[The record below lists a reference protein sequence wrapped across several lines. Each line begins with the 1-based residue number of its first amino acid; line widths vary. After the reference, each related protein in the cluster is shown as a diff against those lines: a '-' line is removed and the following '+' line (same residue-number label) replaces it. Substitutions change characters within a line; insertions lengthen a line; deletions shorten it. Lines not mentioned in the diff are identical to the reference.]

1 MRLKN
6 FAKLGVFA
14 AAGLLSAA
22 YSGALAGDYP
32 PGVGLADPAVS
43 INASG
48 YSKWGPSSMAPFIDR
63 MKGAYIW
70 SGRLPSDTR
79 QSGSVHVLT
88 DPAVFAGRIPPLE
101 VVLRP
106 GTVVDLNRLL
116 MAAVFQKK
124 VISREQNQKINR
136 SPDLFFKL
144 ERGPNGASRIMGR
157 LLESEPFVPLIQ
169 FDRDAGMDLAQLRQH
184 GHLYLINGDLDVPAA
199 SLDLD
204 RNGWPMHM
212 PADRAGRKG
221 QISTTV
227 MWYPGSTAEAP
238 DSLYAGN
245 FYLLA
250 DGEGRLS
257 LEQKGAGPGVVNLR
271 GVKIDGPSAVPF
283 RYQPNGQP
291 VSLTLEDT
299 DPGNTG
305 EYLRNIRIVHERH
318 LPLFQAGELFTP
330 EYGEFMED
338 FRAIRWMG
346 AMEGPRNPPFF
357 AGAFDDR
364 TKLDFYTFNL
374 GTNKSD
380 RNGIPIDAIIPFAN
394 KTGTDPWIT
403 LPVNVSDEFARGM
416 AAFIAN
422 KLDPD
427 LTLYVELGNENWN
440 GIFLSYQ
447 HSASSGIE
455 RWGELTLKRGADGK
469 PQIVRPG
476 RFVSSETLGKS
487 GFATL
492 PELTKA
498 LGSKHPLVSK
508 NQAWAEWSG
517 MRATQVGRI
526 FEEAFAK
533 ADPATAERRLNNV
546 MGTFATWAGASDLL
560 MQTAVWR
567 DEEPDTWI
575 DPKEVFESLAVGA
588 YFGGTLGSQ
597 NSDLVSHWIETT
609 GQADAKEMVL
619 RHLEAGLDPAK
630 PYLRIGPAVVRAADP
645 DGKAADQVPRGVAYR
660 HDLIIDVSDLLLGV
674 HPGLDDRI
682 RSGAGVRQKQ
692 AVLTADEALQYL
704 RLGEEAGNTTL
715 EARTAS
721 SEDSFKTVLV
731 FDGKV
736 SQTLPQMLADG
747 VILPRSLYSMQQEA
761 VRYFGNQAGKAKEYG
776 LKLVAYEGGQHLA
789 AAIWGLYRANLQN
802 QPLIDLLRDLN
813 QSPEIETL
821 YRFWFDRWRR
831 EGGEVFAHYAD
842 IGFPSRYG
850 NWGVISYLGQEKVPG
865 YQSYKLDELRKQ
877 NAAGVW
883 WKEDRAPNAFLQ
895 GLWKTGSGG
904 LTGTGKADVLVGV
917 GSKNRLDGGPGNDA
931 LIAGAGISMV
941 DAGAG
946 DDIIVVSSLAD
957 SVDGG
962 PGFDSVKPAMEMAD
976 LNLATL
982 KAVNIEA
989 VDTRNAAR
997 TKVMVKPGDILRL
1010 TGGRQLA
1017 IFAESKDQISMN
1029 GFARTG
1035 AEQGPAGF
1043 TVHYQGDDEGGTV
1056 SLSVTTDI
1064 AVR

>member
-1 MRLKN
+1 MRLMN
-6 FAKLGVFA
+6 FARSGVFA
-14 AAGLLSAA
+14 TAWLLSLANSA
-22 YSGALAGDYP
+22 ALAEEYS

-48 YSKWGPSSMAPFIDR
+48 YAKWGQSSMAPFIDR
-63 MKGAYIW
+63 MKGAFIW

-79 QSGSVHVLT
+79 ESETVHVLS
-88 DPAVFAGRIPPLE
+88 DPAVFGGKVPPLE
-101 VVLRP
+101 IVLRP
-106 GTVVDLNRLL
+106 STVIDLNRLL
-116 MAAVFQKK
+116 VAAAFQKK

-136 SPDLFFKL
+136 SPELFFKL
-144 ERGPNGASRIMGR
+144 ERGPNGASRVMGR
-157 LLESEPFVPLIQ
+157 LLESEPFVPLVQ
-169 FDRDAGMDLAQLRQH
+169 FDRDAGMDLAELRRL
-184 GHLYLINGDLDVPAA
+184 GHLYLINRDLSVPAA

-204 RNGWPMHM
+204 QNGWPMHL

-221 QISTTV
+221 EISTTV
-227 MWYPGSTAEAP
+227 MWYPGGTAEAP

-250 DGEGRLS
+250 DGEGTLS
-257 LEQKGAGPGVVNLR
+257 LTQKGSGPDVVKLK

-305 EYLRNIRIVHERH
+305 EYLRSIRIVHERH
-318 LPLFQAGELFTP
+318 LPLFQAGEVFTP
-330 EYGEFMED
+330 EYGEFMQD

-346 AMEGPRNPPFF
+346 AMEGPRNPSFF
-357 AGAFDDR
+357 EGAFDDR

-374 GTNKSD
+374 GTNKTD
-380 RNGIPIDAIIPFAN
+380 RNGFPIDAIIAFAN

-403 LPVNVSDEFARGM
+403 VPVNVSDEFARGM
-416 AAFIAN
+416 AAFIAA

-427 LTLYVELGNENWN
+427 LKLYVELGNENWN
-440 GIFLSYQ
+440 GIFPSYQ

-526 FEEAFAK
+526 FEEAFAE
-533 ADPATAERRLNNV
+533 ADPATAKRRLNNV
-546 MGTFATWAGASDLL
+546 MGTFATWAGSTDLL

-567 DEEPDTWI
+567 EEEPDTWI

-597 NSDLVSHWIETT
+597 NSDLVTHWIETM
-609 GQADAKEMVL
+609 GQAEAKKMVL

-630 PYLRIGPAVVRAADP
+630 PYLRIGPAVVRARGE
-645 DGKAADQVPRGVAYR
+645 DGNAVDQVPRDVVYSR
-660 HDLIIDVSDLLLGV
+660 DLVIDVSDLLQGL
-674 HPGLDDRI
+674 HPGIEDRI
-682 RSGAGVRQKQ
+682 RSGAGVKQKQ
-692 AVLTADEALQYL
+692 AVLTADEALHYL

-715 EARTAS
+715 EVRTAS
-721 SEDSFKTVLV
+721 GEDSFQTVLV

-736 SQTLPQMLADG
+736 SQSLPQMLADG

-761 VRYFGNQAGKAKEYG
+761 VRYFGNQADKAQAYG

-802 QPLIDLLRDLN
+802 QPLVDLLRDLN
-813 QSPEIETL
+813 QSPEIEAL
-821 YRFWFDRWRR
+821 YGFWFDKWRQ
-831 EGGEVFAHYAD
+831 EGGEAFAHYAD

-850 NWGVISYLGQEKVPG
+850 NWGVISYLGQDKVPG
-865 YQSYKLDELRKQ
+865 YQSYKLGELRKQ
-877 NAAGVW
+877 NAAGAW
-883 WKEDRAPNAFLQ
+883 WKEDRAATAFLQ
-895 GLWKTGSGG
+895 GLQKTGSGG
-904 LTGTGKADVLVGV
+904 LTGTAKGDVLVGV

-931 LIAGAGISMV
+931 LIAGAGINMV

-946 DDIIVVSSLAD
+946 DDIIVVSSVAD

-962 PGFDSVKPAMEMAD
+962 SGFDVVKPALGMAD
-976 LNLATL
+976 MDLSAL
-982 KAVNIEA
+982 KAMNIEA

-997 TKVMVKPGDILRL
+997 TKVTVKPGDILRL

-1017 IFAESKDQISMN
+1017 IFAESKDQISIN

-1043 TVHYQGDDEGGTV
+1043 TAHYQADDGGGTV

-1064 AVR
+1064 AAR